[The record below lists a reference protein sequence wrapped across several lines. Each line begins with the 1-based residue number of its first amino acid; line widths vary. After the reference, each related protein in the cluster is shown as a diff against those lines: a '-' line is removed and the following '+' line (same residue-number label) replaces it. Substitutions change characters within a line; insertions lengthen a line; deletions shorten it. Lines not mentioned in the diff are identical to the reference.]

1 MCRIIPFNTRFDGTH
16 MSADQIREEARNR
29 GWSGIK
35 LDASEFIQTG
45 KITVRRL
52 SGVSAGRAQPERD
65 QTERAQ
71 GGRDE

>member
-1 MCRIIPFNTRFDGTH
+1 MIFKFDTKFDGTD
-16 MSADQIREEARNR
+16 MTPRQITEEARDR

-52 SGVSAGRAQPERD
+52 SGVLARQKHD
-65 QTERAQ
+65 
-71 GGRDE
+71 